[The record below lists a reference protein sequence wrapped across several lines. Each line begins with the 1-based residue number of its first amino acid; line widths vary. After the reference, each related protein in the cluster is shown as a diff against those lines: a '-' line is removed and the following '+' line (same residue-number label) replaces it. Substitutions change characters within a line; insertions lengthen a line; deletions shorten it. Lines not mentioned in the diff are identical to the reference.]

1 MSGPTIRAALF
12 DLDGLAV
19 DSEPLHVEAWRRAM
33 LEAGAGWDPAWIGP
47 YFGQPV
53 TATAAGLARDHS
65 LMPDRVHEL
74 RDRHFDELIAE
85 GIPPRPGLAEAVGMF
100 RDAGLAVGL
109 VTSGVRDYVERALQ
123 GLDGVSFDAVITRED
138 VERPKPDPEPYRRG
152 AEALGVQPDRCA
164 ALEDAPTGITSA
176 LGAGM
181 IAVAVPNEH
190 TAGLDFGHA
199 THVAG
204 SLVDAASWI
213 LAFEGSEET
222 DAAGSSEGQ

>member
-1 MSGPTIRAALF
+1 MTGPTIIAALF

-53 TATAAGLARDHS
+53 TATAAALARDHS
-65 LMPDRVHEL
+65 LAPERVQAL
-74 RDRHFDELIAE
+74 RDRHFDDLISD
-85 GIPPRPGLAEAVGMF
+85 GIPPRPGLGEAVGMF
-100 RDAGLAVGL
+100 REAGLAVGL
-109 VTSGVRDYVERALQ
+109 VTSGIRDYVEHALQ
-123 GLDGVSFDAVITRED
+123 GLDGVAFDAIVTRED
-138 VERPKPDPEPYRRG
+138 VSRPKPDPEPYRRG
-152 AEALGVQPDRCA
+152 AEALGVQPARCA
-164 ALEDAPTGITSA
+164 ALEDAPTGIASA

-199 THVAG
+199 SHVAD
-204 SLVDAASWI
+204 SLVEAAAWI
-213 LAFEGSEET
+213 LAFEGP
-222 DAAGSSEGQ
+222 DGSGDQ